1 MIIICIRT
9 LILYVVVLFAL
20 RVMGKAELSKMSTFQ
35 MVVLFMIAE
44 LASIPIDEPSTSL
57 INGVVAIMTLLF
69 LQVLFSYFS
78 IKSEG
83 FKNLI
88 NGRPSIIVD
97 KGRINIKEMERL
109 RITVNELF
117 EQLRIGNCP
126 SLSDVEYAVMESNGE
141 LSIIKTE
148 DHERL
153 PLVLVSDGTIYEEN
167 LEKAHLDRLT
177 LLHMLDSRGLSD
189 LNKVFLAFYDGQHQF
204 HVYPFPPEDQSF
216 AGEVK

>member
-1 MIIICIRT
+1 MLWFSLR
-9 LILYVVVLFAL
+9 FAL
-20 RVMGKAELSKMSTFQ
+20 WAKLNFPKCLPFR
-35 MVVLFMIAE
+35 

-88 NGRPSIIVD
+88 NGRPSSIVD

-167 LEKAHLDRLT
+167 LEKAHLDRRT